1 MWKHLPV
8 SPLKTRLCSLT
19 LGTTFLLR
27 RGTNF
32 SFNFLI
38 FGTATIKQGVST
50 FLIYWLSFLYS
61 LSFFFFTYN
70 QTLHIFEHHN
80 FEFFWATLTW
90 FPPHS
95 HFSSVSPSFFF
106 MILLLSSFFPCCYPS
121 SDIMLNTFQ
130 SKTRPLTSQ
139 NLGQQFLLLPK
150 NIGQRWIIKVQLY
163 HWL

>member
-1 MWKHLPV
+1 MWKHLPI
-8 SPLKTRLCSLT
+8 SPLKNTLCSLT
-19 LGTTFLLR
+19 LGDTFLLR

-32 SFNFLI
+32 SFKFLI
-38 FGTATIKQGVST
+38 FGTAIIKQGVST
-50 FLIYWLSFLYS
+50 FLIYWLSFLHS

-80 FEFFWATLTW
+80 FVWATLKL

-121 SDIMLNTFQ
+121 SHIMLNTFQ
-130 SKTRPLTSQ
+130 SKICPLTSQ
-139 NLGQQFLLLPK
+139 NLGQQILLLPK
-150 NIGQRWIIKVQLY
+150 I
-163 HWL
+163 